1 MNRMNPSPSAPAN
14 PAWHQLGHEDAARQ
28 LEVDPHLGLPADEVR
43 RRQARHGPNRLQG
56 RKRRSEWVRF
66 LLQFHQPL
74 LYILLA
80 AAAVTAFLQEWV
92 DACVI
97 FGVVFVNAAV
107 GYVQEGKAER
117 AIEALAGLVVT
128 EATVRRDGRRQRVP
142 SEQLVPGDVVLL
154 QSGDHVPADLRLI
167 QVRDLQVD
175 ESALTGESVPVEKH
189 ADVLEAATV
198 LAERRNLAFAGT
210 LVTHGQAEGL
220 VWAIGNQTET
230 GRIARLIHEAVD
242 LSTPLTRKIAQ
253 FSKLLLFG
261 ILGLAVLTFA
271 LGVLRGGS
279 WSGMF
284 MAAVALAVGAIPE
297 GLPAAVTI
305 TLAIGVAGLARRGAI
320 IRKLPAVET
329 LGSTTV
335 ICSDKTGT
343 LTENQMTVQRVHVG
357 NRLHE
362 VTGTGYEPHGK
373 ILWNGQP
380 ASRGGHPGL
389 EECLLAGALCNDA
402 QLVTKNGR
410 HGVQGDPTEGA
421 LIVVAR
427 KFGLDEAELHVRHP
441 RLDIVPFESEHQYMA
456 TLHADPRGG
465 QVVHLKGA
473 VERVLERCARG
484 LAEDGSE
491 IPLDRDRIHREAETL
506 AAQGLRV
513 LAFARKRLSTPQAR
527 LTHDDVRDGL
537 TLIGLQGM
545 MDPPRAEAVTAV
557 RRCRRAGIRVK
568 MITGDHV
575 LTAQAVARQI
585 GLNGDHEGTEPV
597 AVAGRDLEGLSSSEL
612 RDVADRTAV
621 FARVTPEQKLR
632 LVQALQAQGH
642 VVAMTGDGVNDA
654 PALKQADIGVAMGIA
669 GTDVAKSAA
678 DMMLTDDN
686 FATIEAAVEEG
697 RNVFDNLTK
706 FIVWTLPTNFGMG
719 LVILVAIVLGT
730 VLPVLPVQVLYINMS
745 TALLL
750 GLMLVFEPRE
760 SDVMARPPRVPG
772 QPFLTHELLM
782 RTGLVTLLILAG
794 AFGLFLWEQ
803 QRGGSLAQARTT
815 AVNLIVMVQVFY
827 LFNCRSLTRSAL
839 SVGLLSNRWA
849 LAGAAGMIGL
859 QVAIT
864 YVPLLNR
871 LLHTAPIPADSWR
884 WIVGVAFAA
893 FAVVG
898 FEKWIRFRRVTA
910 GEGTAPSRPW
920 KGSCPLGSG
929 GRRFGD
935 PHGD

>member
-1 MNRMNPSPSAPAN
+1 MAMMTRISPSDTGTLALNRTNSTLTASSN
-14 PAWHQLGHEDAARQ
+14 PVWHETDGGEAARI
-28 LEVDPHLGLPADEVR
+28 LDVDLRVGLSADEVR
-43 RRQARHGPNRLQG
+43 RRQARHGPNRLQD
-56 RKRRSEWVRF
+56 RRRRNECVRF

-92 DACVI
+92 DAAVI

-107 GYVQEGKAER
+107 GYFQEGKAER
-117 AIEALAGLVVT
+117 AIDALAGMVVT
-128 EATVRRDGRRQRVP
+128 EATVRRDGRKQRVP

-189 ADVLEAATV
+189 TDVMDAGTV
-198 LAERRNLAFAGT
+198 LAERKNLAFAGT
-210 LVTHGQAEGL
+210 LVTYGQAEGL

-242 LSTPLTRKIAQ
+242 LSTPLTQKIAH
-253 FSKLLLFG
+253 FSKVLLFG
-261 ILGLAVLTFA
+261 ILALAALTFV

-305 TLAIGVAGLARRGAI
+305 TLAIGVARMARRRAI

-335 ICSDKTGT
+335 ICADKTGT
-343 LTENQMTVQRVHVG
+343 LTENQMTVQRIAAG
-357 NRLHE
+357 GRLYE
-362 VTGTGYEPHGK
+362 VTGAGYEPHGE

-380 ASRGGHPGL
+380 ASRDGHRGL
-389 EECLLAGALCNDA
+389 EDCLLAGWLCNDA
-402 QLVTKNGR
+402 QLVPHNGR
-410 HGVQGDPTEGA
+410 HSVQGDPTEGA
-421 LIVVAR
+421 LIAVAR
-427 KFGLDEAELHVRHP
+427 KFGLTEPELHLRHP
-441 RLDIVPFESEHQYMA
+441 RLDTVPFESEHQYMA

-465 QVVHLKGA
+465 QVVYLKGA
-473 VERVLERCARG
+473 VERVIERCTHG
-484 LAEDGSE
+484 LTEDGAEGS
-491 IPLDRDRIHREAETL
+491 IDRDRIHREAEAL

-513 LAFARKRLSTPQAR
+513 LAFAQKRLSNPQAR

-585 GLNGDHEGTEPV
+585 GLNGDQDGAELV
-597 AVAGRDLEGLSSSEL
+597 AVTGRELDGCADIDLQDIAE
-612 RDVADRTAV
+612 RAAV

-632 LVQALQAQGH
+632 LVQALQARGH

-654 PALKQADIGVAMGIA
+654 PALKQADIGVAMGIT

-719 LVILVAIVLGT
+719 LVILAAILIGT

-772 QPFLTHELLM
+772 QPILTHELLM

-794 AFGLFLWEQ
+794 AFSLFLWEQ

-839 SVGLLSNRWA
+839 SVGVFSNRWA
-849 LAGAAGMIGL
+849 IAGAAAMVGL
-859 QVAIT
+859 QFAIT

-871 LLHTAPIPADSWR
+871 LLHTAPIPADSWL
-884 WIVGVAFAA
+884 WIVGVALAA
-893 FAVVG
+893 YAVVG
-898 FEKWIRFRRVTA
+898 FEKWIRFRSRRSGA
-910 GEGTAPSRPW
+910 GLS
-920 KGSCPLGSG
+920 
-929 GRRFGD
+929 
-935 PHGD
+935 